1 MTPKTR
7 FSKTKGVFVLVAGVK
22 NWVRFEFPSVPE
34 NISFARAC
42 VAAFASQLDCTLE
55 EIEELKLVISEA
67 VSNSII
73 HGYGQR
79 PDGVVILEIK
89 LREEKTIDIVVE
101 DKGCGIADVEHA
113 LQPAYSSVSDR
124 MGLGFVFMQS
134 FMEDLEVT
142 SEVGVGTRVHMVK
155 SLLPT
160 GEDFGE

>member
-1 MTPKTR
+1 M
-7 FSKTKGVFVLVAGVK
+7 VEGVK
-22 NWVRFEFPSVPE
+22 NWVRFEFPSMPE

-42 VAAFASQLDCTLE
+42 AAAFASQLDGTLE

-73 HGYGQR
+73 HGYGKR
-79 PDGVVILEIK
+79 PDGVVTLEIK

-101 DKGCGIADVEHA
+101 DKGCGIADVEQA

-134 FMEDLEVT
+134 FMENLEVT
-142 SEVGVGTRVHMVK
+142 SKVGVGTRVRMVK